1 MNEDHIALVR
11 RALDE
16 VASQGKLDVL
26 DEIASPEF
34 LRHDLGGAPDIA
46 GIERIKRFIGAQ
58 RAVFGGLTFTA
69 DDVIASGDRVVARY
83 TARGT
88 HEREFQGIAPTGK
101 PVSWKGINIYR
112 IENGKL
118 AETWQLADIAGLM
131 RQLRA

>member
-1 MNEDHIALVR
+1 MNENHIGLVR

-16 VASQGKLDVL
+16 VASQGKLEAL

-34 LRHDLGGAPDIA
+34 VRHDLGGAPDIA
-46 GIERIKRFIGAQ
+46 GLEKIKRFIGAQ
-58 RAVFGGLTFTA
+58 RAVFGDLTFTA
-69 DDVIASGDRVVARY
+69 DDILASGDRVAVSY

-118 AETWQLADIAGLM
+118 VETWQLADIAGLM
-131 RQLRA
+131 RQLRG